1 MEKDAVYSMC
11 TWWC

>member
-1 MEKDAVYSMC
+1 MEKYTVYSMC